1 MTGLYLQVIS
11 ALAIV
16 VGLIFVAAFFLKKRQ
31 GKPGLMKLVAYQ
43 SFGPRRGVAAM
54 KVGREILLI
63 GVTASDLK
71 VLRIFNEGDFES
83 GLFNEM
89 NTKMKKLKDM
99 KEQLNELQ

>member
-1 MTGLYLQVIS
+1 
-11 ALAIV
+11 
-16 VGLIFVAAFFLKKRQ
+16 
-31 GKPGLMKLVAYQ
+31 MKLVAYQ